1 MKPHGLRPTS
11 LALILSLVTCSPTLL
26 AHFQRP
32 ANAGSLAAN
41 IDSEDPIA
49 LLQQWIATPAD
60 QRGDLNEQPFAEMS
74 LSKQQAEQAKQLLWD
89 DHLKQRSKIAEKIL
103 QAGEV
108 SDGTHTMK
116 FAAKTFGEKPDGG
129 HSLYLSLHGGGGAPA
144 RVNDR
149 QWENQ
154 KGLYSP
160 KEGIYVAPR
169 APTDTWNL
177 WHQAHVDGLFRQI
190 IEAHVVTG
198 QVDPNRVYV
207 MGYSAGGDGVYQ
219 LAPRMA
225 DSFAAAAMMAGHP
238 NEASPLGLRN
248 IGFTIHM
255 GGNDSAYNR
264 NQVARQWGQ
273 RLDELQQKDPGG
285 YAHETVIHEGKGHWM
300 DRQDAVALEFL
311 ARFTRNPN
319 PSKVVWYQDDVTRN
333 RFYWLAVDDEQRRAG
348 TTVTAAIE
356 SPKSGE
362 DQKIRVDSSDLARV
376 TIHLSDELLDL
387 DKEVTFVSNGKPI
400 SRIPIARKIGTLW
413 STLQQSHDPGLMWSV
428 ELDLTIPEVSQ
439 PTPTQDDGPK

>member
-1 MKPHGLRPTS
+1 MNPYRLRPTS
-11 LALILSLVTCSPTLL
+11 LALILSFVTCGPTLL
-26 AHFQRP
+26 ANFGGIP
-32 ANAGSLAAN
+32 TNS
-41 IDSEDPIA
+41 DSKDPVVLEDPVE
-49 LLQQWIATPAD
+49 LLEQWLATPAD
-60 QRGDLNEQPFAEMS
+60 QRTDLIEQPFAEIR
-74 LSKQQAEQAKQLLWD
+74 LSKQQAIQAQELLWQD
-89 DHLKQRSKIAEKIL
+89 YRNQQSSTAEKTL
-103 QAGEV
+103 EAGEV
-108 SDGTHTMK
+108 TDGTHVMK
-116 FAAKTFGEKPDGG
+116 FAAKTFGEKPAGG
-129 HSLYLSLHGGGGAPA
+129 HSLYLSLHGGGGAAA

-190 IEAHVVTG
+190 IEAYVVTG

-264 NQVARQWGQ
+264 NEVARQWGK
-273 RLDELQQKDPGG
+273 RLDELQQNDPGG

-311 ARFTRNPN
+311 ARFTRDPN
-319 PSKVVWYQDDVTRN
+319 PSKVVWYQDDVTRE
-333 RFYWLAVDDEQRRAG
+333 RFYWLAISPEQQKTG
-348 TTVTAAIE
+348 TTVTAGIDGQTVAIE
-356 SPKSGE
+356 TMDYEKL
-362 DQKIRVDSSDLARV
+362 IVR
-376 TIHLSDELLDL
+376 LSDDIVDL
-387 DKEVTFVSNGKPI
+387 DQPINLVVNGKEV
-400 SRIPIARKIGTLW
+400 SRISVARKIGNLW
-413 STLQQSHDPGLMWSV
+413 STLRQTHDPELMWPAEY
-428 ELDLTIPEVSQ
+428 ELQVPVNSTE
-439 PTPTQDDGPK
+439 TPTQDDGPK